1 MISAT
6 PRHKKCLEKWGAIHM
21 QREVK
26 MLRNASITFFCVF
39 VISAFIYSNFVEA
52 QVVTDGLV
60 SYWTFD
66 KADING
72 KTVKDVIGSND
83 GNIINKVDVVNGK
96 INQALLFSGGGYV
109 EVPDDPSLKP
119 QEFSFQFWVNSNK
132 DFGATT
138 RFELVDNTG
147 QIVIRNDERGEF
159 GSNLAFHWSDGGS
172 WYAINPAKVP
182 SAKEWY
188 NVAATHDGSEAKI
201 YLNGNLEKSLKAKF
215 AFSGGEVGISIGAHK
230 WASANFFD
238 GMIDELLFYKK
249 ALTKAEVEKNYK
261 ASGLAVM
268 HTSNKLSVCWGKLK
282 SL

>member
-1 MISAT
+1 MRDALT
-6 PRHKKCLEKWGAIHM
+6 
-21 QREVK
+21 
-26 MLRNASITFFCVF
+26 TFFFVIAIFVF
-39 VISAFIYSNFVEA
+39 VYPNMIEA
-52 QVVTDGLV
+52 QIVTDGLV

-66 KADING
+66 KADIDG
-72 KTVKDVIGSND
+72 KTVKDVIGNNH
-83 GNIINKVDVVNGK
+83 GNIVNKVDVANGK
-96 INQALLFSGGGYV
+96 INQAVLFSGGGYV

-119 QEFSFQFWVNSNK
+119 QQFSFQFWVNSNK
-132 DFGATT
+132 KFGATT

-172 WYAINPAKVP
+172 WYAINPAKVL
-182 SAKEWY
+182 SDKEWY
-188 NVAATHDGSEAKI
+188 NVACTHDGSEAKI
-201 YLNGNLEKSLKAKF
+201 YLNGNLENSLKAKF

-230 WASANFFD
+230 WASANFFE
-238 GMIDELLFYKK
+238 GMIDELLFYNK

-268 HTSNKLSVCWGKLK
+268 KSEEKLSVCWGKLK

>member
-1 MISAT
+1 
-6 PRHKKCLEKWGAIHM
+6 
-21 QREVK
+21 
-26 MLRNASITFFCVF
+26 MLRNALTTFFYLFAIFTIICF
-39 VISAFIYSNFVEA
+39 NSAEA
-52 QVVTDGLV
+52 QIVTDGLV

-66 KADING
+66 KADIDG

-83 GNIINKVDVVNGK
+83 GNMINKVDVTNGK
-96 INQALLFSGGGYV
+96 IKQALLFTGGGYV

-119 QEFSFQFWVNSNK
+119 QQFSFQFWVNSNK

-159 GSNLAFHWSDGGS
+159 GSNLAFHWSDGGA
-172 WYAINPAKVP
+172 WYAINPAKVL

-188 NVAATHDGSEAKI
+188 NVAATHDGAEAKI
-201 YLNGNLEKSLKAKF
+201 YLNGKFEKSLKAKF

-238 GMIDELLFYKK
+238 GMIDELLFYNK
-249 ALTKAEVEKNYK
+249 ALSAAEVEKNYK
-261 ASGLAVM
+261 ATGLAV
-268 HTSNKLSVCWGKLK
+268 TNNNKLTVCWGKLK
-282 SL
+282 SIR

>member
-1 MISAT
+1 
-6 PRHKKCLEKWGAIHM
+6 
-21 QREVK
+21 
-26 MLRNASITFFCVF
+26 MLRNILTISFYVITMLTFTY
-39 VISAFIYSNFVEA
+39 ANMVEA
-52 QVVTDGLV
+52 QIVTDGLV

-66 KADING
+66 KADVDG
-72 KTVKDVIGSND
+72 KIVKDVIGSND
-83 GNIINKVDVVNGK
+83 GNMVNKVEIVNGK
-96 INQALLFSGGGYV
+96 INQAALFSGGGYV

-119 QEFSFQFWVNSNK
+119 QQFSFQFWVNSNK

-188 NVAATHDGSEAKI
+188 NVACTHDGSEAKI
-201 YLNGNLEKSLKAKF
+201 YLNGKLEESLKSKF

-249 ALTKAEVEKNYK
+249 ALTNAEVEKNYK

-268 HTSNKLSVCWGKLK
+268 KLVDKLSVCWGKLK

>member
-1 MISAT
+1 
-6 PRHKKCLEKWGAIHM
+6 
-21 QREVK
+21 
-26 MLRNASITFFCVF
+26 MLRNALTTFFYLF
-39 VISAFIYSNFVEA
+39 AIFLSIYFYSVEA
-52 QVVTDGLV
+52 QIVTDGLV

-66 KADING
+66 KADIDG
-72 KTVKDVIGSND
+72 KTVKDVIGSNN
-83 GNIINKVDVVNGK
+83 GNMINKVDVASGK
-96 INQALLFSGGGYV
+96 IKQALLFTGAGYV
-109 EVPDDPSLKP
+109 EVPDNPSLKP

-138 RFELVDNTG
+138 RFELVDNTS

-159 GSNLAFHWSDGGS
+159 GSNLAFHWSDGGA
-172 WYAINPAKVP
+172 WYAINPAKVL

-188 NVAATHDGSEAKI
+188 NVAATHDGTEAKI

-261 ASGLAVM
+261 ATGLAVM
-268 HTSNKLSVCWGKLK
+268 NTNDKLSVCWGKLK
-282 SL
+282 SII

>member
-1 MISAT
+1 
-6 PRHKKCLEKWGAIHM
+6 
-21 QREVK
+21 
-26 MLRNASITFFCVF
+26 MLRNALTTFSYLFAIS
-39 VISAFIYSNFVEA
+39 VIIYFNSAEA
-52 QVVTDGLV
+52 QIVTDGLV

-66 KADING
+66 KADIDG

-83 GNIINKVDVVNGK
+83 GNIINKVDVTNGK
-96 INQALLFSGGGYV
+96 INQALLFTGGGYV
-109 EVPDDPSLKP
+109 EVPDNPSLKP

-159 GSNLAFHWSDGGS
+159 GSNLAFHWSDGGA
-172 WYAINPAKVP
+172 WYAINPAKVL

-188 NVAATHDGSEAKI
+188 NVSATHDGAEAKI

-261 ASGLAVM
+261 ATGLAVM
-268 HTSNKLSVCWGKLK
+268 KTNDKLSVCWGKLK
-282 SL
+282 SVR